1 MNKDHAANLDY
12 AAYSIPS
19 ARNSNLDSIVLQKER
34 LTCANHTDK
43 EVLLD
48 QIGWN
53 SFTCPKCGHDYS
65 IGRKI
70 AISEHSREIHHNLD
84 GNRGKSFRRIYL
96 G

>member
-1 MNKDHAANLDY
+1 MKRDYAANLGHS
-12 AAYSIPS
+12 AYSIPS
-19 ARNSNLDSIVLQKER
+19 RRNSNLVLQKER

-48 QIGWN
+48 QVGWN

-70 AISEHSREIHHNLD
+70 AIFENTKAILQCNSDS
-84 GNRGKSFRRIYL
+84 NRGKSLGGYL
-96 G
+96 